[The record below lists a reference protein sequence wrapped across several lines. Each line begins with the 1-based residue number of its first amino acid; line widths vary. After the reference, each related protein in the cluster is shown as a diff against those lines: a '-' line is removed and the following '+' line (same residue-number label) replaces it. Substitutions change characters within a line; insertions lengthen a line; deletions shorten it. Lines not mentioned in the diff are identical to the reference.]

1 MKRNIL
7 VLFGLVALVCSCAK
21 EMEEIT
27 PDGASQTIT
36 YFTANSENAYES
48 KATVNTS
55 TGAVQWENGD
65 NILVSNGT
73 SQATFT
79 YNEETK
85 RFECEEG
92 LPATGSYSAWYPAEE
107 VLSIDGTTATI
118 TLPNTQIYDAQMIR
132 KAPMSAVSNTN
143 NLNFKNLCAILK
155 IQVNGDHALSSV
167 VFTAAEKGVSGNAT
181 VSNNVLTMDSNDAK
195 TLTLTTEGVEM
206 TENSAF
212 YFLVPAQLYTGGFS
226 LSINCKDGW
235 KFEKGTKNTVA
246 LTAGTMDAMKAFDA
260 KLFSGGQGTE
270 EDPFL
275 ISTEQ
280 DLLNLSTYTNGADY
294 KYFVGKSYH
303 QTTTINMTTSNFTP
317 ICANAEHGFTGHF
330 DGNGKIIYDLNI
342 NKTTDNTGLFG
353 CMNAGLI
360 EDIHISASGTNYST
374 IKGTANVGAIVG
386 RMAGGTIKDCGFGRT
401 KVEGTGN
408 CCGGVIGY
416 SMNSTVSNCS
426 MGASCSV
433 QSAGNSV
440 GGIIGKVETGNT
452 IEKCEVK
459 SCTITGKQ
467 YVGGVAGYMRG
478 NSVVN
483 ACVSGAKIVG
493 TNAENSVQC
502 GGVVGYIRQ
511 TTTASDNS
519 IVINCIY
526 SRDISNAGG
535 TITVD
540 CSYTNLYVGGL
551 VGATVAETNGSSNIK
566 IVNCYSYPYTIKNNN
581 ASGYDAVGGLLGGT
595 NCANTHIIN
604 CYSPVL
610 FTNFNLKGAAVNNK
624 NYSNFTKL
632 GSIVGLPKAGMT
644 MNYVYGR
651 QTLRVYLTK
660 TECNVSNLSSAIS
673 DPTIKN
679 YHGVVYHSDYGKT
692 VASYDTFKEAL
703 DAGADYYNST
713 NPTVKALK
721 WTCDTRFDGH
731 LKPDGVYKQSTN
743 QYKKVSIIGDSIS
756 TFRGYI
762 FENQSKR
769 YNPYYPNSWT
779 ENGATVWGNVLSERN
794 TWWWKLIYNQMTNA
808 RLEVLNAYSG
818 SSCCYIDAN
827 TPNYNKHSVTDAAS
841 TDYSFRNRYRREG
854 IGNPDLVIIYGG
866 RNDFGKYGGS
876 TDDYLGSY
884 SESAI
889 ETQYNE
895 ALDKSYVYR
904 NFTNALTGLITE
916 IHIDH
921 PNTKFLVLCH
931 DMISDGYESSCKAV
945 AKVLA
950 TKGIDVKCVSF
961 HKTGTKNETNTTIGI
976 SKDHGSSCHPDAAGT
991 TAMANYIYNQVG
1003 TWLDN

>member
-1 MKRNIL
+1 MKRNIFAL
-7 VLFGLVALVCSCAK
+7 LSLAALVCSCAK
-21 EMEEIT
+21 EMEET
-27 PDGASQTIT
+27 TLGGSNETIT
-36 YFTANSENAYES
+36 YFTAESENSYES

-65 NILVSNGT
+65 KILVSNG
-73 SQATFT
+73 SVQVVFT
-79 YNEETK
+79 YNADTQ
-85 RFECEEG
+85 RFECKEG
-92 LPATGSYSAWYPAEE
+92 IPAATSYSAWYPAES
-107 VLSIDGTTATI
+107 VTTVSGSTATM

-155 IQVNGDHALSSV
+155 VQVNGEHTLSSV
-167 VFTAAEKGVSGNAT
+167 VFNAAEKGVSGNAS
-181 VSNNVLTMDSNDAK
+181 VSNNVLTMASNEAK
-195 TLTLTTEGVEM
+195 TLTLTTEGVSM

-226 LSINCKDGW
+226 LSIQCADGW
-235 KFEKGTKNTVA
+235 KFEKSTKSTVG
-246 LTAGTMDAMKAFDA
+246 LSAGVMDAMQAFDA
-260 KLFSGGQGTE
+260 KLFSGGNGTPE
-270 EDPFL
+270 NPYK
-275 ISTEQ
+275 ISTAA
-280 DLLNLSTYTNGADY
+280 DLTALSNYSNGSDY
-294 KYFVGKSYH
+294 AYFIDKSYI
-303 QTTTINMTTSNFTP
+303 QTQAITMTGNFEP
-317 ICANAEHGFTGHF
+317 ICSATARSFKGHF
-330 DGNGKIIYDLNI
+330 DGNAKIIYDLNVS
-342 NKTTDNTGLFG
+342 KAGSDNVGLFG
-353 CMNAGLI
+353 CMTTGALI
-360 EDIHISASGTNYST
+360 EDIHLSGSAGTCTFSGD
-374 IKGTANVGAIVG
+374 ANVGAIVG
-386 RMAGGTIKDCGFGRT
+386 YASGGTVKDCGFGKT
-401 KVEGTGN
+401 HVIGTGN

-416 SMNSTVSNCS
+416 SKNSTVSNCS
-426 MGASCSV
+426 IGASCSV
-433 QSAGNSV
+433 ESAGNSV

-493 TNAENSVQC
+493 TNADNSVQC

-535 TITVD
+535 TINVNS
-540 CSYTNLYVGGL
+540 SYTNLYVGGL
-551 VGATVAETNGSSNIK
+551 VGATVAETNGVSNIK
-566 IVNCYSYPYTIKNNN
+566 IVNCYSYPYTIKNSNTN
-581 ASGYDAVGGLLGGT
+581 GYDAVGGLLGGS
-595 NCANTHIIN
+595 NCASVSIIN

-610 FTNFNLKGAAVNNK
+610 FTNFNLKGGAVNNT
-624 NYSNFTKL
+624 NYSNFAKL

-651 QTLRVYLTK
+651 QTLRVYLTS
-660 TECNVSNLSSAIS
+660 TECNVSNLSSSIS

-679 YHGVVYHSDYGKT
+679 YHSVVYHSNFDKT
-692 VASYDTFKEAL
+692 VASYDSFKEAL

-713 NPTVKALK
+713 NPAVKALK

-731 LKPDGVYKQSTN
+731 LKPDGVYKKSTN

-762 FENQSKR
+762 FENQSER

-779 ENGATVWGNVLSERN
+779 ENSETVWGNVLSERN
-794 TWWWKLIYNQMTNA
+794 TWWWKLIYNKMTNA
-808 RLEVLNAYSG
+808 RLEVDNAYSG

-827 TPNYNKHSVTDAAS
+827 TPNYSKHNVTDKAS

-854 IGNPDLVIIYGG
+854 IGNPDVVIIYGG

-876 TDDYLGSY
+876 TDDYLGTTTTD
-884 SESAI
+884 AI
-889 ETQYNE
+889 TAQYEE

-916 IHIDH
+916 INLDF
-921 PNTKFLVLCH
+921 PGVKVLVLCH
-931 DMISDGYESSCKAV
+931 DMISDGYETACKNV
-945 AKVLA
+945 ATVLA
-950 TKGIDVKCVSF
+950 SKGIDVKCVSF
-961 HKTGTKNETNTTIGI
+961 HKTGTKNQTNTEIGI
-976 SKDHGSSCHPDAAGT
+976 TKDHGSSCHPDAAGT
-991 TAMANYIYNQVG
+991 TKMADYIYAQVG
-1003 TWLDN
+1003 SWLDE